1 MNKKLPNV
9 FANPIEKK
17 ISNVQEM
24 YYGSFRGEEPQP
36 TMDVEKVI
44 DSIFSSR
51 SFVYKSE
58 VLIETVNET
67 LSCTLVGKT
76 SNSLL
81 TMDGKVIP
89 ISSILRI
96 EKK

>member
-9 FANPIEKK
+9 FANPIKSK

-24 YYGSFRGEEPQP
+24 YYGSLNDPIDQEVV
-36 TMDVEKVI
+36 DVDKVI

-51 SFVYKSE
+51 NFVYKSE
-58 VLIETVNET
+58 VEIETNEGIVST
-67 LSCTLVGKT
+67 TIVGKT
-76 SNSLL
+76 RNSLL

-89 ISSILRI
+89 ISSIRRI
-96 EKK
+96 TKK